1 MINNLL
7 KNKYFAYFGA
17 LICVAFW
24 GTAFPLIKLGYI
36 KLNIASAD
44 IASKLLFAGERFAL
58 AGIIVFV
65 FGLFY
70 YRKPVLLS
78 KKDLAPV
85 FLLGAVQTFSQYLFA
100 YVGVGFTT
108 AANTSVTTGTVSII
122 SVVLAA
128 VFFKNDKLGAMKIT
142 GCVLGLVGIVCVNLA
157 DLSLNPLT
165 FIGDIIVL
173 FSAFSGA
180 FGNIIT
186 KKISRDKN
194 PTAVTAYQLF
204 FGGVLLIVT
213 GLLFGGR
220 TKFNGAAVVILI
232 WLSIVSSVSFLLW
245 TALLKYHPVSRITI
259 FTMLVPVFGTVWSFI
274 LLGENILRIE
284 NLISLALIAAGIVL
298 VNIKVND
305 NEN

>member
-17 LICVAFW
+17 LICAAFW